1 MDTAIYGKFET
12 AWCPGC
18 GNHGL
23 LEGVKRALAVSGLAP
38 HQVIFVSG
46 IGQAAKAPHYLR
58 CNLFNGLHGR
68 DVPVAT
74 GVKLANHALPVIAE
88 SGDGDIYGE
97 GGNHFLAAIR
107 RNPDITVLVHN
118 NQVYALTKGQAS
130 PTSGSGF
137 ASKAQPLGSPEPL
150 NPLTLAVSQRA
161 GLVARGFTGKI
172 AHLAGLVRQAIAY
185 RGLAIID
192 VLQPCVTF
200 NHENTFKWYQDRVY
214 ELPADYN
221 PADWHAALSKADEWG
236 EHIPI
241 GVIWREKEKTVNH
254 DRFPAL
260 SQGPLLDRKLDPEA
274 LRQAMERYF

>member
-18 GNHGL
+18 GNFSL
-23 LEGVKRALAVSGLAP
+23 LEGVKRALAASGLAP

-58 CNLFNGLHGR
+58 CNLYNGLHGR
-68 DVPVAT
+68 DVAVAT

-97 GGNHFLAAIR
+97 GGNHFLAALR

-118 NQVYALTKGQAS
+118 NQIYALTKGQAS
-130 PTSGSGF
+130 PTSAPGST
-137 ASKAQPLGSPEPL
+137 SKAQPQGSPPPM
-150 NPLTLAVSQRA
+150 NPLTLAISQRA
-161 GLVARGFTGKI
+161 GFVARGFSGKVE
-172 AHLAGLVRQAIAY
+172 HLAGLIRAGIAF

-192 VLQPCVTF
+192 ILQPCISF
-200 NHENTFKWYQDRVY
+200 NKVNTFKWYKDRVY
-214 ELPADYN
+214 ELPADYDPTN
-221 PADWHAALSKADEWG
+221 WHAALDKADEWG
-236 EHIPI
+236 ERIPLGI
-241 GVIWREKEKTVNH
+241 LWRDEERTVNH

-260 SQGPLLDRKLDPEA
+260 KSGPLIGRRVDSETLRK
-274 LRQAMERYF
+274 AMEEYF